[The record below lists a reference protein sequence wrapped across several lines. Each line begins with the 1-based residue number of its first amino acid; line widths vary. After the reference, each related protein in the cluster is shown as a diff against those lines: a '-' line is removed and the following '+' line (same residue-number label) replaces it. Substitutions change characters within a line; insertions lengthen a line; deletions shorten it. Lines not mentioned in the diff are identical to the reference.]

1 MLGSLIPLAGL
12 KMSPVTNNKEEVLAR
27 VENVLR
33 VLRVAF
39 ERDLAGFGGF
49 FLAAVRI

>member
-33 VLRVAF
+33 VAF
-39 ERDLAGFGGF
+39 ERDLAGFGGL